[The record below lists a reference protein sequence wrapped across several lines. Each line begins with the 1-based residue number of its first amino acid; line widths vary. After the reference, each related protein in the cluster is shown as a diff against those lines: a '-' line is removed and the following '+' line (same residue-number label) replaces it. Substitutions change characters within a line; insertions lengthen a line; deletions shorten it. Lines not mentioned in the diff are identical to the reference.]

1 MAERN
6 ETLYNNAERFAE
18 AFYGLAKDGKV
29 AGLTPYDRDLLQQG
43 EDAFIDFYTDAF
55 LKKLGTDYPENG
67 WDDKKAD
74 RLNETKPQ
82 EGVSYVLYGGDSPEK
97 KHDAAEF
104 TKFHELVKD
113 GKWHD
118 MTAGQLSHW
127 ASTKGG
133 YDWSSKGDRDKFWED
148 LSRFDQEYNR
158 AKIVEEETGDWR
170 GKVASVAMPSAYE
183 SAVRQS
189 LTGNY
194 DDDQIKRQMV
204 TDAVANTLIGSVPAL
219 NSVPGMM
226 GPAVSGGVQGTL
238 ELGRQLAKTL
248 NDPELEIDPYAPAI
262 SAGAGAGV
270 PSLAMLLQGGLQK
283 GAQGGFRSFGRGFA
297 RGARG
302 ADPVADERANI
313 VANVLQARKTLD
325 KSLNS
330 AVDTAL
336 EGKEVYKRVLQG
348 ELASGSDMAT
358 AIKAATQAQKEVY
371 NGWEKG
377 SVLGGAGTTP
387 AEFEQTRAAR
397 GITQRLGLLD
407 PSRENSIMTPLMEG
421 KKQLRV
427 KSKVADAFDNYGDDM
442 TWDIASPDINYP
454 TRDAVAGNYSMI
466 MGETNTP
473 YNTILYDLADE
484 GPVARFGTHQK
495 QWNLA
500 SPEKKVDGLK
510 TGITREERK
519 AMHNYQNDVKTEF
532 QKAVDNYSGD
542 KIGGPSEDSL
552 YDLPAVADIMV
563 ADKVFLGLPE
573 HQQELIYSGANKLNR
588 TYSLA
593 KVLRW
598 YDRGTPKITDEK
610 AWDAFQ
616 AAFPAKAQDY
626 LTTFNGGDVAGKTAY
641 NIGVML
647 GRPAGFVG
655 GSIEPALGISDIK
668 APVAG
673 KTDAFR
679 ESEWYKGL
687 PEDKVNIIEQ
697 AFKDVEKKRKEK
709 K

>member
-29 AGLTPYDRDLLQQG
+29 AGLTPYDRDLLRQG

-55 LKKLGTDYPENG
+55 LKKLDTDYPENG

-133 YDWSSKGDRDKFWED
+133 YDWSAKGDRDKFWED

-170 GKVASVAMPSAYE
+170 GKVAAVAMPSAYE

-204 TDAVANTLIGSVPAL
+204 TDAVANTLIGSVPAF
-219 NSVPGMM
+219 NSVPGLM
-226 GPAVSGGVQGTL
+226 GPVVSGGVQGTL

-283 GAQGGFRSFGRGFA
+283 GAQGGLRSFGRGFA

-302 ADPVADERANI
+302 VDPVQEEKALIKKQVIAQRNDIAKQMREGKAYGYRDEVRLNRTPSEYEAAMESRPVIENLKYLEPHRTFSVLNDAEYGTGKALKVKSSVVDDFADVGDDFMGDVQSPDLGIATYKDAVLGDVMGVHDGKVTGYTMDLNKSPYFNDTPSWMIADPV
-313 VANVLQARKTLD
+313 
-325 KSLNS
+325 
-330 AVDTAL
+330 
-336 EGKEVYKRVLQG
+336 
-348 ELASGSDMAT
+348 
-358 AIKAATQAQKEVY
+358 
-371 NGWEKG
+371 
-377 SVLGGAGTTP
+377 
-387 AEFEQTRAAR
+387 
-397 GITQRLGLLD
+397 
-407 PSRENSIMTPLMEG
+407 
-421 KKQLRV
+421 
-427 KSKVADAFDNYGDDM
+427 
-442 TWDIASPDINYP
+442 
-454 TRDAVAGNYSMI
+454 
-466 MGETNTP
+466 
-473 YNTILYDLADE
+473 
-484 GPVARFGTHQK
+484 
-495 QWNLA
+495 
-500 SPEKKVDGLK
+500 KKVDGLK
-510 TGITREERK
+510 TGITKEERK
-519 AMHNYQNDVKTEF
+519 AMLGFQDVVKRDHRAVVNTA
-532 QKAVDNYSGD
+532 KADLESGV
-542 KIGGPSEDSL
+542 
-552 YDLPAVADIMV
+552 VADDDMGLDDFFGVNDFNTVENTAYNI
-563 ADKVFLGLPE
+563 DKKDLDLVR
-573 HQQELIYSGANKLNR
+573 SGANKLR
-588 TYSLA
+588 QTYTLA
-593 KVLRW
+593 KALRQ
-598 YDRGTPKITDEK
+598 YDNGTPTVRSAES
-610 AWDAFQ
+610 WEAFKN
-616 AAFPAKAQDY
+616 AFPAKAQEY
-626 LTTFNGGDVAGKTAY
+626 VETGRGMQGGNISGKAAY
-641 NIGVML
+641 NWGVRL